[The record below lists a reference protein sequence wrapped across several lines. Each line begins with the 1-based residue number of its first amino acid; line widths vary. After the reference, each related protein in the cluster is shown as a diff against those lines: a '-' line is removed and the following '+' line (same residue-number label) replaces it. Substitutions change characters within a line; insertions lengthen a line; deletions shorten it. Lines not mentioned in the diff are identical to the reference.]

1 MRKRRSFILLSA
13 IAFLLLI
20 AGCASAPEGTVDEH
34 VPAPEPSL
42 QSIGSSEP
50 KNSAEE
56 ESLLLEDSATEIES
70 QGAVPSAD
78 MLHKKS
84 EPQSDDMERLD

>member
-1 MRKRRSFILLSA
+1 MRKIRSLLLLSIVSILL
-13 IAFLLLI
+13 LTG
-20 AGCASAPEGTVDEH
+20 GCANAPEGDITERESA
-34 VPAPEPSL
+34 PASST

-50 KNSAEE
+50 EKVDEE
-56 ESLLLEDSATEIES
+56 PLMLEDSTTGE
-70 QGAVPSAD
+70 GPRGVVPSAE